1 MYSNK
6 YNFYK
11 LRFFIYTYFLNGQ
24 RRGTRTRVANVFVHI
39 PVVDHVLSE
48 VIVYYANSP
57 QWTCATSCHVD
68 RHSQGDQVR
77 APLTI
82 Y

>member
-24 RRGTRTRVANVFVHI
+24 RRGTRTPVANVFVHI

-57 QWTCATSCHVD
+57 
-68 RHSQGDQVR
+68 
-77 APLTI
+77 
-82 Y
+82 